1 MIYLKKLY
9 KYDNIFKLP
18 LWRNWYTHMTQNH
31 AGNHVGSSPT
41 SGIYNP
47 TYVGFFIWAVSGKQS
62 SGLFPPPATWARTAS
77 PLHFLQTS
85 YIGHYVYFV
94 PKILSPASPR
104 PGTMY
109 PFSLSFSSTVPTYI

>member
-47 TYVGFFIWAVSGKQS
+47 TYNVGFFIWAVTDR
-62 SGLFPPPATWARTAS
+62 PPATWARTAS
-77 PLHFLQTS
+77 PLHFLRMS
-85 YIGHYVYFV
+85 YIRHYVYFV

-104 PGTMY
+104 PGTIY